1 MNEEKT
7 SKVKSVCDELRL
19 RIANKLPEI
28 ADACI
33 SKAIGDK
40 AKDKDP
46 SLPHAKF
53 LLELLL
59 LQPVGADKKTNAA
72 DDKPED
78 PQEPEEPSLSRVL
91 LDTLKELMV
100 ENGMEAKAAALP

>member
-1 MNEEKT
+1 MTDEKT
-7 SKVKSVCDELRL
+7 SKVKSACDDVKL

-40 AKDKDP
+40 KTSTDP
-46 SLPHAKF
+46 SVPHAKF

-59 LQPVGADKKTNAA
+59 LQPVAAEKKTKAA
-72 DDKPED
+72 DEKPEES
-78 PQEPEEPSLSRVL
+78 QETEEPSLSRVL